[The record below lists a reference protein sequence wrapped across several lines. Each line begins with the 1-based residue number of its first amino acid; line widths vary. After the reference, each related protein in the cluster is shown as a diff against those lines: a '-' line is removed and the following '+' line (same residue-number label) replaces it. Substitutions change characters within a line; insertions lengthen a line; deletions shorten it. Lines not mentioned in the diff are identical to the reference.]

1 MSLFDSV
8 LLQRSQHLLEMIY
21 HQTDIEMPFDVFAQK
36 LLIEMRLERASQQ
49 AASHDQVRPSDLWDQ
64 SSTVMITYGDSFL
77 AKHQKPLIT
86 LKHFLDE
93 HCEGLIN
100 SVHILP
106 FFPFSS
112 DDGFSVMDFS
122 SVNESLG
129 DWADIQSIS
138 QRYRLM
144 ADLVINH
151 CSSRSLWFQ
160 NFIKGEGPG
169 HDYFYTQ
176 SPTADLSQVV
186 RPRTSKLLRETMT
199 NNGMQHVWCTFSHD
213 QVDLDFRNPD
223 VLIQFVKIIRQYLDM
238 GVRIFRLDA
247 IAFLWKKV
255 ASPSIN
261 LEETHN
267 VVRLL
272 RLLIEHTQPD
282 AVIIT
287 ETNIPNR
294 ENLSYFGNANEAHCV
309 YNFALPPLLVN
320 TLLTGNSHHLKL
332 WLMSM
337 PPAQLGTTYFN
348 FIASHDGMGLRP
360 VEGILGEN
368 ETQVLVETL
377 QSFGGRISWRALE
390 NDQGEAIQKP
400 YEVNIS
406 LFDALQ
412 GTIKGK
418 DAVGME
424 HAGIAR
430 FVCAHAIMFGLE
442 GIPGIYVHSLLATR
456 NDYQRMEHS
465 GHNRSINRHQWQYDE
480 LEMLLA
486 EDQYNQYLDTD
497 SIADES
503 HHKTVF
509 VALKKL
515 LAIRQQQKAFHPNAA
530 QFTLHLGDSIFA
542 YWRQS
547 VDKAQ
552 SIFCISNISEV
563 EQEFMLSDINL
574 VTTDDWFDLISG
586 KEMTH
591 QDMLVQLSPY
601 QTLWISNSN
610 T

>member
-1 MSLFDSV
+1 MSLFDSA
-8 LLQRSQHLLEMIY
+8 LLQRSQHLLELIY
-21 HQTDIEMPFDVFAQK
+21 YQTEINIPFNAFAEQ
-36 LLIEMRLERASQQ
+36 LLIEMRLETASHED
-49 AASHDQVRPSDLWDQ
+49 ASHDPMHPCDLWDQ

-77 AKHQKPLIT
+77 LADEKPLIT

-112 DDGFSVMDFS
+112 DDGFSVIDFS

-129 DWADIQSIS
+129 GWDDIQSIS
-138 QRYRLM
+138 QDYRLM

-160 NFIKGEGPG
+160 NFIKGDGPG
-169 HDYFYTQ
+169 HDYFYTE

-186 RPRTSKLLRETMT
+186 RPRTSDLLRETMT
-199 NNGMQHVWCTFSHD
+199 NKGVQHVWCTFSHD
-213 QVDLDFRNPD
+213 QVDLDFRNSE
-223 VLIQFVKIIRQYLDM
+223 VLIQFIKIIRQYLDM

-272 RLLIEHTQPD
+272 RLLIEHAQPD

-360 VEGILGEN
+360 VEGILGDD
-368 ETQVLVETL
+368 ETQVLVDTL
-377 QSFGGRISWRALE
+377 QGFGGRISWRALE
-390 NDQGEAIQKP
+390 NEQGEAIIKP
-400 YEVNIS
+400 YEINIS

-412 GTIKGK
+412 GTTKGK
-418 DAVGME
+418 DCAADEGR
-424 HAGIAR
+424 GIER
-430 FVCAHAIMFGLE
+430 FICAHAIMLGLE

-456 NDYQRMEHS
+456 NDYQRMENT

-480 LEMLLA
+480 LNELLS
-486 EDQYNQYLDTD
+486 TD
-497 SIADES
+497 SS
-503 HHKTVF
+503 HHKQVF
-509 VALKKL
+509 SELKSL
-515 LAIRQQQKAFHPNAA
+515 LAIRQKQKAFHPNAP

-547 VDKAQ
+547 HDRKQ
-552 SIFCISNISEV
+552 SIFCISNVSDSV
-563 EQEFMLSDINL
+563 QEFMLSDINL
-574 VTTDDWFDLISG
+574 ATTNDWVDLISG

-591 QDMLVQLSPY
+591 QEMLVQLAPY
-601 QTLWISNSN
+601 QTLWICNI
-610 T
+610 

>member
-1 MSLFDSV
+1 
-8 LLQRSQHLLEMIY
+8 
-21 HQTDIEMPFDVFAQK
+21 
-36 LLIEMRLERASQQ
+36 
-49 AASHDQVRPSDLWDQ
+49 
-64 SSTVMITYGDSFL
+64 
-77 AKHQKPLIT
+77 
-86 LKHFLDE
+86 
-93 HCEGLIN
+93 
-100 SVHILP
+100 
-106 FFPFSS
+106 
-112 DDGFSVMDFS
+112 
-122 SVNESLG
+122 
-129 DWADIQSIS
+129 
-138 QRYRLM
+138 
-144 ADLVINH
+144 VINH

-160 NFIKGEGPG
+160 NFIKGKGPG
-169 HDYFYTQ
+169 HDYFYTE
-176 SPTADLSQVV
+176 SNDADLAQVV
-186 RPRTSKLLRETMT
+186 RPRTSPLLRETQT
-199 NNGMQHVWCTFSHD
+199 RRGLQYVWCTFSHD
-213 QVDLDFRNPD
+213 QVDLDFRNPEV
-223 VLIQFVKIIRQYLDM
+223 VLQFAKIIRQYLDS

-272 RLLIEHTQPD
+272 RLLIEHAQSD

-360 VEGILGEN
+360 VEGILADD
-368 ETQVLVETL
+368 ETQVLVDTL
-377 QSFGGRISWRALE
+377 QGFGGRISWRALE
-390 NDQGEAIQKP
+390 NDEGDAIQKP

-412 GTIKGK
+412 GTLKGK
-418 DAVGME
+418 DTL
-424 HAGIAR
+424 GIPR
-430 FVCAHAIMFGLE
+430 FVCAHALMLGLE

-456 NDYQRMEHS
+456 NDYQRMENT

-480 LEMLLA
+480 LEALLLGA
-486 EDQYNQYLDTD
+486 DLDK
-497 SIADES
+497 ELPEEKC
-503 HHKTVF
+503 HHKKVF
-509 VALKKL
+509 VELKRL
-515 LAIRQQQKAFHPNAA
+515 LSIRQQQKAFHPNAP

-547 VDKAQ
+547 HDRQQ
-552 SIFCISNISEV
+552 SIFCISNISDSA
-563 EQEFMLSDINL
+563 QEFMLSDINL
-574 VTTDDWFDLISG
+574 AITDDWHDLISG

-591 QDMLVQLSPY
+591 QNMLVQLAPY
-601 QTLWISNSN
+601 QTLWISNR
-610 T
+610 

>member
-1 MSLFDSV
+1 MSLFDSA
-8 LLQRSQHLLEMIY
+8 LLDRSQHLLAQIY
-21 HQTDIEMPFDVFAQK
+21 HQTELDMSLYQLADECLTTMGLNQSASIDSGGK
-36 LLIEMRLERASQQ
+36 LSFSYDE
-49 AASHDQVRPSDLWDQ
+49 LWDQ
-64 SSTVMITYGDSFL
+64 TSTVMITYGDSFL
-77 AKHQKPLIT
+77 SAKEKPLET

-129 DWADIQSIS
+129 DWQDIANIS
-138 QRYRLM
+138 QQYRLM

-169 HDYFYTQ
+169 HDYFYTE
-176 SPTADLSQVV
+176 SLTANLIQVV
-186 RPRTSKLLRETMT
+186 RPRTSPLLRETQT
-199 NNGMQHVWCTFSHD
+199 EKGVQHVWCTFSHD
-213 QVDLDFRNPD
+213 QVDLDFRNPQ
-223 VLIQFVKIIRQYLDM
+223 VLLQFLKIIRQYLDS

-255 ASPSIN
+255 DSSSIN

-272 RLLIEHTQPD
+272 RLLIEHAQSD
-282 AVIIT
+282 AIIIT

-294 ENLSYFGNANEAHCV
+294 ENLSYFGNGNEAHCV

-348 FIASHDGMGLRP
+348 FIASHDGIGLRP
-360 VEGILGEN
+360 VEGILGSN
-368 ETQVLVETL
+368 ETESLVDTL
-377 QSFGGRISWRALE
+377 QGFGGRISWRALE
-390 NDQGEAIQKP
+390 NEQGELIQKP

-418 DAVGME
+418 DELGVP
-424 HAGIAR
+424 R
-430 FVCAHAIMFGLE
+430 FICAHTIMFGLE

-456 NDYQRMEHS
+456 NDYQRMEHT
-465 GHNRSINRHQWQYDE
+465 GHNRSINRHQWDYSA
-480 LEMLLA
+480 LEKMLF
-486 EDQYNQYLDTD
+486 DTEGAD
-497 SIADES
+497 SN
-503 HHKTVF
+503 HHREVF
-509 VALKKL
+509 REIKKL
-515 LAIRQQQKAFHPNAA
+515 LSIRQQQKAFHPNAT
-530 QFTLHLGDSIFA
+530 QFTLHLGKSIFA

-547 VDKAQ
+547 HDRQQ
-552 SIFCISNISEV
+552 SIFCISNISDV
-563 EQEFMLSDINL
+563 QQEFMLSDINL
-574 VTTDDWFDLISG
+574 TGTDDWHDLISG

-591 QDMLVQLSPY
+591 QEMLIQLAPY
-601 QTLWISNSN
+601 KTLWISNG
-610 T
+610 

>member
-1 MSLFDSV
+1 MSLFDSA

-21 HQTDIEMPFDVFAQK
+21 HQTDLNVPFDELTEALLKEMK
-36 LLIEMRLERASQQ
+36 LESVSHK
-49 AASHDQVRPSDLWDQ
+49 AASHDQIRPSDLWDQ
-64 SSTVMITYGDSFL
+64 STTVMITYGDSFL
-77 AKHQKPLIT
+77 AAKEKPLIT

-122 SVNESLG
+122 SVNEALG
-129 DWADIQSIS
+129 DWADIESIS
-138 QRYRLM
+138 QDYRLM

-169 HDYFYTQ
+169 HDYFYTE
-176 SPTADLSQVV
+176 SLGADLSQVV
-186 RPRTSKLLRETMT
+186 RPRTSPLLRETQT
-199 NNGMQHVWCTFSHD
+199 AKGLQYVWCTFSHD
-213 QVDLDFRNPD
+213 QVDLDFRNPE
-223 VLIQFVKIIRQYLDM
+223 VLLQFIKIIRQYLDM

-247 IAFLWKKV
+247 IAFLWKKT
-255 ASPSIN
+255 ASSSIN

-267 VVRLL
+267 IVRLL
-272 RLLIEHTQPD
+272 RLLIEHAQSD

-309 YNFALPPLLVN
+309 YNFALPPLLIN
-320 TLLTGNSHHLKL
+320 TLITGHSHHLKL

-360 VEGILGEN
+360 VEGILADD
-368 ETQVLVETL
+368 ETQVLVDTL
-377 QSFGGRISWRALE
+377 QNFGGRISWRALE
-390 NDQGEAIQKP
+390 NEEGEAIQKP

-412 GTIKGK
+412 GTLKGK
-418 DAVGME
+418 DE
-424 HAGIAR
+424 LGIER
-430 FVCAHAIMFGLE
+430 FVCAHAIMLGLE

-456 NDYQRMEHS
+456 NDYQRMENT

-480 LEMLLA
+480 LEGLL
-486 EDQYNQYLDTD
+486 E
-497 SIADES
+497 EKS
-503 HHKTVF
+503 HHKKVF
-509 VALKKL
+509 TELKRL
-515 LAIRQQQKAFHPNAA
+515 LAIRQQQKAFHPNAT

-547 VDKAQ
+547 HDRKQ
-552 SIFCISNISEV
+552 SIFCISNISDV
-563 EQEFMLSDINL
+563 AQEFMLSDINL
-574 VTTDDWFDLISG
+574 VSTDDWHDLISG
-586 KEMTH
+586 AEMTR
-591 QDMLVQLSPY
+591 QDMLVQLTPY
-601 QTLWISNSN
+601 QTLWISNS
-610 T
+610 

>member
-1 MSLFDSV
+1 MSIFDSA
-8 LLQRSQHLLEMIY
+8 LLQRTQHLLEMIY
-21 HQTDIEMPFDVFAQK
+21 HETNINVSFEMLTET
-36 LLIEMRLERASQQ
+36 LLQEMRLESESHQI
-49 AASHDQVRPSDLWDQ
+49 ASHDQVRPSDLWDQ
-64 SSTVMITYGDSFL
+64 STTVMITYGDSFL
-77 AKHQKPLIT
+77 AAKEKPLIT

-122 SVNESLG
+122 SVNEALG
-129 DWADIQSIS
+129 DWADIESIS
-138 QRYRLM
+138 QDYRLM

-169 HDYFYTQ
+169 HDYFYTE
-176 SPTADLSQVV
+176 SLDADLSQVV
-186 RPRTSKLLRETMT
+186 RPRTSPLLRETQT
-199 NNGMQHVWCTFSHD
+199 DKGLQYVWCTFSHD
-213 QVDLDFRNPD
+213 QVDLDFRNPE
-223 VLIQFVKIIRQYLDM
+223 VLLQFIKIIRQYLDM

-247 IAFLWKKV
+247 IAFLWKKI
-255 ASPSIN
+255 ASSSIN

-272 RLLIEHTQPD
+272 RLLIEHAQSD

-309 YNFALPPLLVN
+309 YNFALPPLLIN
-320 TLLTGNSHHLKL
+320 TLITGNSHHLKL

-360 VEGILGEN
+360 VEGILADD
-368 ETQVLVETL
+368 ETQVLVDTL
-377 QSFGGRISWRALE
+377 QDFGGRISWRALE
-390 NDQGEAIQKP
+390 NEEGEAIQKP

-412 GTIKGK
+412 GTLKGK
-418 DAVGME
+418 DE
-424 HAGIAR
+424 LGIDR
-430 FVCAHAIMFGLE
+430 FICAHAIMLGLE

-456 NDYQRMEHS
+456 NDYQRMEHT

-480 LEMLLA
+480 LEGLL
-486 EDQYNQYLDTD
+486 E
-497 SIADES
+497 EKS
-503 HHKTVF
+503 HHKKVF
-509 VALKKL
+509 TELKRL
-515 LAIRQQQKAFHPNAA
+515 LAIRQQQKAFHPNAT
-530 QFTLHLGDSIFA
+530 QFTLHLGYSIFA

-547 VDKAQ
+547 HDRKQ
-552 SIFCISNISEV
+552 SIFCISNISDV
-563 EQEFMLSDINL
+563 AQEFMLSDINL
-574 VTTDDWFDLISG
+574 VSTDDWHDLISG
-586 KEMTH
+586 AEMTR
-591 QDMLVQLSPY
+591 QDMLVQLTPY
-601 QTLWISNSN
+601 QTLWISNS
-610 T
+610 

>member
-1 MSLFDSV
+1 MSLFDSA
-8 LLQRSQHLLEMIY
+8 LLQRCQHLLEMIY
-21 HQTDIEMPFDVFAQK
+21 HETKIDVPIGTLAK
-36 LLIEMRLERASQQ
+36 NLLETMRLGSSRYDG
-49 AASHDQVRPSDLWDQ
+49 ASHDSLHPCDLWDQ

-77 AKHQKPLIT
+77 SPNEKPLIT

-122 SVNESLG
+122 SINEALG
-129 DWADIQSIS
+129 SWEDIQSIS
-138 QRYRLM
+138 HDYRLM

-169 HDYFYTQ
+169 HDYFYTA
-176 SPTADLSQVV
+176 SPKSDLSQVV
-186 RPRTSKLLRETMT
+186 RPRTSELLRATQT
-199 NNGMQHVWCTFSHD
+199 QKGLQHVWCTFSHD
-213 QVDLDFRNPD
+213 QVDLDFRNPE
-223 VLIQFVKIIRQYLDM
+223 VLLQFVTIIRQYLDM

-247 IAFLWKKV
+247 IAFLWKK
-255 ASPSIN
+255 AGSQSIN

-272 RLLIEHTQPD
+272 RLLIEHAQMD

-309 YNFALPPLLVN
+309 YNFALPPLLIN

-348 FIASHDGMGLRP
+348 FIASHDGLGLRP
-360 VEGILGEN
+360 VEGILGDK

-377 QSFGGRISWRALE
+377 QGFGGRISWRALE
-390 NDQGEAIQKP
+390 SELGESIQKP
-400 YEVNIS
+400 YEVNIA
-406 LFDALQ
+406 LFDALK
-412 GTIKGK
+412 GTINGE
-418 DAVGME
+418 DDN
-424 HAGIAR
+424 GIDR
-430 FVCAHAIMFGLE
+430 FVCAHAIMLGLE
-442 GIPGIYVHSLLATR
+442 GIPGIYVHSLLATG
-456 NDYQRMEHS
+456 NDYQRMENT

-480 LEMLLA
+480 LQMLLSSSA
-486 EDQYNQYLDTD
+486 LTASALGTSD
-497 SIADES
+497 S

-509 VALKKL
+509 TQLKSL
-515 LAIRQQQKAFHPNAA
+515 LAIRQQQKAFHPNAL
-530 QFTLHLGDSIFA
+530 QFTLHLGDAIFA

-547 VDKAQ
+547 IDKSQ
-552 SIFCISNISEV
+552 SIFCISNISDQP
-563 EQEFMLSDINL
+563 QEFMLSDINL
-574 VTTDDWFDLISG
+574 DCTYNWSDLITG
-586 KEMTH
+586 NKLTRQE
-591 QDMLVQLSPY
+591 MLVQLVPY
-601 QTLWISNSN
+601 QTLWISNS
-610 T
+610 

>member
-1 MSLFDSV
+1 MSIFDSA
-8 LLQRSQHLLEMIY
+8 LLQRTQHLLEMIY
-21 HQTDIEMPFDVFAQK
+21 HETNINVSFEMLTET
-36 LLIEMRLERASQQ
+36 LLQEMRLESESHQI
-49 AASHDQVRPSDLWDQ
+49 ASHDQVRPSDLWDQ
-64 SSTVMITYGDSFL
+64 STTVMITYGDSFL
-77 AKHQKPLIT
+77 AAKEKPLIT

-122 SVNESLG
+122 SVNEALG
-129 DWADIQSIS
+129 DWADIESIS
-138 QRYRLM
+138 QDYRLM

-160 NFIKGEGPG
+160 SFIKGEGPG
-169 HDYFYTQ
+169 HDYFYTE
-176 SPTADLSQVV
+176 SLDADLSQVV
-186 RPRTSKLLRETMT
+186 RPRTSPLLRETQT
-199 NNGMQHVWCTFSHD
+199 DKGLQYVWCTFSHD
-213 QVDLDFRNPD
+213 QVDLDFRNPE
-223 VLIQFVKIIRQYLDM
+223 VLLQFIKIIRQYLDM

-247 IAFLWKKV
+247 IAFLWKKI
-255 ASPSIN
+255 ASSSIN

-272 RLLIEHTQPD
+272 RLLIEHAQSD

-309 YNFALPPLLVN
+309 YNFALPPLLIN
-320 TLLTGNSHHLKL
+320 TLITGNSHHLKL

-360 VEGILGEN
+360 VEGILADD
-368 ETQVLVETL
+368 ETQVLVDTL
-377 QSFGGRISWRALE
+377 QDFGGRISWRALE
-390 NDQGEAIQKP
+390 NEEGEAIQKP

-412 GTIKGK
+412 GTLKGK
-418 DAVGME
+418 DE
-424 HAGIAR
+424 LGIDR
-430 FVCAHAIMFGLE
+430 FICAHAIMLGLE

-456 NDYQRMEHS
+456 NDYQRMEHT

-480 LEMLLA
+480 LEGLL
-486 EDQYNQYLDTD
+486 E
-497 SIADES
+497 EKS
-503 HHKTVF
+503 HHKKVF
-509 VALKKL
+509 TELKRL
-515 LAIRQQQKAFHPNAA
+515 LAIRQQQKAFHPNAT

-547 VDKAQ
+547 HDRKQ
-552 SIFCISNISEV
+552 SIFCISNIGDV
-563 EQEFMLSDINL
+563 AQEFMLSDINL
-574 VTTDDWFDLISG
+574 VSTDDWHDLISG
-586 KEMTH
+586 AEMTR
-591 QDMLVQLSPY
+591 QDMLVQLTPY
-601 QTLWISNSN
+601 QTLWISNS
-610 T
+610 

>member
-1 MSLFDSV
+1 MSLFDSA

-21 HQTDIEMPFDVFAQK
+21 HETEIDLSFEEFAHK
-36 LLIEMRLERASQQ
+36 LLIEMRLDKAGNESASQDQ
-49 AASHDQVRPSDLWDQ
+49 AYPSNLWDQ

-77 AKHQKPLIT
+77 AAKEKPLIT

-122 SVNESLG
+122 SVNEGLG
-129 DWADIQSIS
+129 DWCDIESIS
-138 QRYRLM
+138 QDYRLM
-144 ADLVINH
+144 SDLVINH

-169 HDYFYTQ
+169 HDYFYTE
-176 SPTADLSQVV
+176 SSDADLAQVV
-186 RPRTSKLLRETMT
+186 RPRTSPLLRETQT
-199 NNGMQHVWCTFSHD
+199 HKGLQYVWCTFSHD
-213 QVDLDFRNPD
+213 QVDLDFRNPEV
-223 VLIQFVKIIRQYLDM
+223 VLQFIKIIRQYLDS

-272 RLLIEHTQPD
+272 RLLIEHAQSD

-360 VEGILGEN
+360 VEGILADD
-368 ETQVLVETL
+368 ETQVLVDTL
-377 QSFGGRISWRALE
+377 QGFGGRISWRALE
-390 NDQGEAIQKP
+390 NDEGEAIQKP

-412 GTIKGK
+412 GTLKGK
-418 DAVGME
+418 DAL
-424 HAGIAR
+424 GIPR
-430 FVCAHAIMFGLE
+430 FVCAHAIMLGLE

-456 NDYQRMEHS
+456 NDYQRMENT
-465 GHNRSINRHQWQYDE
+465 GHNRSINRHQWRYDE
-480 LEMLLA
+480 LEALLLGA
-486 EDQYNQYLDTD
+486 DLD
-497 SIADES
+497 EELLEEKC
-503 HHKTVF
+503 HHKIVF
-509 VALKKL
+509 TELKRL
-515 LAIRQQQKAFHPNAA
+515 LSIRQQQIAFHPNAP

-542 YWRQS
+542 YWRES
-547 VDKAQ
+547 HDRNQ
-552 SIFCISNISEV
+552 SIFCISNISDLA
-563 EQEFMLSDINL
+563 QEFMLSDINL
-574 VTTDDWFDLISG
+574 ASTDDWHDLISG
-586 KEMTH
+586 KKMTH
-591 QDMLVQLSPY
+591 QNMLVQLAPY
-601 QTLWISNSN
+601 QTLWISNC
-610 T
+610 

>member
-1 MSLFDSV
+1 MSLFDSA
-8 LLQRSQHLLEMIY
+8 LLQRSQHLLDMIY
-21 HQTDIEMPFDVFAQK
+21 HETEVDLPISVLAK
-36 LLIEMRLERASQQ
+36 NLLEAMRLESSYFEG
-49 AASHDQVRPSDLWDQ
+49 ASHDQLHPSDLWDQ

-77 AKHQKPLIT
+77 SANEKPLIT

-93 HCEGLIN
+93 HCDGLIN

-122 SVNESLG
+122 SINESLG
-129 DWADIQSIS
+129 DWEDIQCIS
-138 QRYRLM
+138 RDYRLM

-169 HDYFYTQ
+169 HDYFYTA
-176 SPTADLSQVV
+176 SPKSDLSQVV
-186 RPRTSKLLRETMT
+186 RPRTSELLRATQT
-199 NNGMQHVWCTFSHD
+199 QKGLQHVWCTFSHD

-223 VLIQFVKIIRQYLDM
+223 VLLQFVKIIRQYLDM

-247 IAFLWKKV
+247 IAFLWKK
-255 ASPSIN
+255 AGSQSIN

-272 RLLIEHTQPD
+272 RLLIEHAQMD

-309 YNFALPPLLVN
+309 YNFALPPLLIN

-360 VEGILGEN
+360 VEGILGDK
-368 ETQVLVETL
+368 ETQVLVDTL
-377 QSFGGRISWRALE
+377 QNFGGRISWRALE
-390 NDQGEAIQKP
+390 NEVGESIQKP
-400 YEVNIS
+400 YEVNIA
-406 LFDALQ
+406 LFDALK
-412 GTIKGK
+412 GTINGE
-418 DAVGME
+418 DDN
-424 HAGIAR
+424 GIDR
-430 FVCAHAIMFGLE
+430 FVCAHAIMLGLE
-442 GIPGIYVHSLLATR
+442 GIPGIYVHSLLATG
-456 NDYQRMEHS
+456 NDYQRMENT

-480 LEMLLA
+480 LQMLL
-486 EDQYNQYLDTD
+486 NSSSLTT
-497 SIADES
+497 ADS

-509 VALKKL
+509 TQLKNL
-515 LAIRQQQKAFHPNAA
+515 LTLRQQQKAFHPNAL

-547 VDKAQ
+547 IDKSQ
-552 SIFCISNISEV
+552 SIFCISNISDQS
-563 EQEFMLSDINL
+563 QEFMLSDINL
-574 VTTDDWFDLISG
+574 DCTCNWSDLITG
-586 KEMTH
+586 KKLTRQE
-591 QDMLVQLSPY
+591 MLVQLVPY
-601 QTLWISNSN
+601 QTLWISNS
-610 T
+610 

>member
-1 MSLFDSV
+1 MSLFDSA

-21 HQTDIEMPFDVFAQK
+21 HQTDLNVPFDELTEALLKEMK
-36 LLIEMRLERASQQ
+36 LESVSHK
-49 AASHDQVRPSDLWDQ
+49 AASRDQIRPSDLWDQ
-64 SSTVMITYGDSFL
+64 STTVMITYGDSFL
-77 AKHQKPLIT
+77 AAKEKPLIT

-122 SVNESLG
+122 SVNEALG
-129 DWADIQSIS
+129 DWVDIESIS
-138 QRYRLM
+138 QDYRLM

-169 HDYFYTQ
+169 HDYFYTE
-176 SPTADLSQVV
+176 SLGADLSQVV
-186 RPRTSKLLRETMT
+186 RPRTSPLLRETQT
-199 NNGMQHVWCTFSHD
+199 AKGLQYVWCTFSHD
-213 QVDLDFRNPD
+213 QVDLDFRNPE
-223 VLIQFVKIIRQYLDM
+223 VLLQFIKIIRQYLDM

-247 IAFLWKKV
+247 IAFLWKKT
-255 ASPSIN
+255 ASSSIN

-267 VVRLL
+267 IVRLL
-272 RLLIEHTQPD
+272 RLLVEHAQSD

-309 YNFALPPLLVN
+309 YNFALPPLLIN
-320 TLLTGNSHHLKL
+320 TLITGNSHHLKL

-360 VEGILGEN
+360 VEGILADD
-368 ETQVLVETL
+368 ETQVLVDTL
-377 QSFGGRISWRALE
+377 QNFGGRISWRALE
-390 NDQGEAIQKP
+390 NEEGEAIQKP

-412 GTIKGK
+412 GTLKGK
-418 DAVGME
+418 DE
-424 HAGIAR
+424 LGIER
-430 FVCAHAIMFGLE
+430 FVCAHAIMLGLE

-456 NDYQRMEHS
+456 NDYQRMENT

-480 LEMLLA
+480 LEGLL
-486 EDQYNQYLDTD
+486 E
-497 SIADES
+497 EKS
-503 HHKTVF
+503 HHKKVF
-509 VALKKL
+509 TELKRL
-515 LAIRQQQKAFHPNAA
+515 LAIRQQQKAFHPNAT

-547 VDKAQ
+547 HDRKQ
-552 SIFCISNISEV
+552 SIFCISNISDV
-563 EQEFMLSDINL
+563 AQEFMLSDINL
-574 VTTDDWFDLISG
+574 VSTDDWHDLISG
-586 KEMTH
+586 AEMTR
-591 QDMLVQLSPY
+591 QDMLVQLTPY
-601 QTLWISNSN
+601 QTLWISNS
-610 T
+610 

>member
-1 MSLFDSV
+1 MSIYDSA

-21 HQTDIEMPFDVFAQK
+21 HQTDIAVPFDHFAKK
-36 LLIEMRLERASQQ
+36 LLAEMRLETVAHQ
-49 AASHDQVRPSDLWDQ
+49 AASHDPMRPSDLWDQ
-64 SSTVMITYGDSFL
+64 STTVMITYGDSFL
-77 AKHQKPLIT
+77 AEKEKPLIT

-93 HCEGLIN
+93 HCDGLIN

-129 DWADIQSIS
+129 DWQDIQRIS
-138 QRYRLM
+138 LDYHLM

-169 HDYFYTQ
+169 FNYFYTE
-176 SPTADLSQVV
+176 SASADLSQVV
-186 RPRTSKLLRETMT
+186 RPRTSDLLRETVT
-199 NNGMQHVWCTFSHD
+199 HKGIQHVWCTFSHD
-213 QVDLDFRNPD
+213 QVDLDFRNPE
-223 VLIQFVKIIRQYLDM
+223 VLIQFTKIIRQYLDM

-272 RLLIEHTQPD
+272 RLLIEHAQPD
-282 AVIIT
+282 AIIIT

-360 VEGILGEN
+360 VEGILGDA
-368 ETQVLVETL
+368 ETQVLVDTL

-390 NDQGEAIQKP
+390 NEQGEAIQKP

-412 GTIKGK
+412 GTVKGK
-418 DAVGME
+418 DGERDDVEGCE
-424 HAGIAR
+424 DRGIDR
-430 FVCAHAIMFGLE
+430 FICAHAIMLGLE

-456 NDYQRMEHS
+456 NDYQRMEHT

-480 LEMLLA
+480 LETLLM
-486 EDQYNQYLDTD
+486 TD
-497 SIADES
+497 AT
-503 HHKTVF
+503 HHKVVF
-509 VALKKL
+509 SKLKKL
-515 LAIRQQQKAFHPNAA
+515 LAIRQQQKAFHPNAT

-547 VDKAQ
+547 HDRKQ
-552 SIFCISNISEV
+552 SIFCVSNISDV
-563 EQEFMLSDINL
+563 KQEFMLSDINL
-574 VTTDDWFDLISG
+574 VTTDDWVDLISG

-591 QDMLVQLSPY
+591 QEMLIQLAPY
-601 QTLWISNSN
+601 QTLWISNGKTIN
-610 T
+610 

>member
-1 MSLFDSV
+1 MSLFDSA
-8 LLQRSQHLLEMIY
+8 LLQRSQHLLELIY
-21 HQTDIEMPFDVFAQK
+21 YQTEINIPFNAFAEQ
-36 LLIEMRLERASQQ
+36 LLIEMRLETASHED
-49 AASHDQVRPSDLWDQ
+49 ASHDPMHPCDLWDQ

-77 AKHQKPLIT
+77 LADEKPLIT

-112 DDGFSVMDFS
+112 DDGFSVIDFS

-129 DWADIQSIS
+129 GWDDIQSIS
-138 QRYRLM
+138 QDYRLM

-160 NFIKGEGPG
+160 NFIKGDGPG
-169 HDYFYTQ
+169 HDYFYTE

-186 RPRTSKLLRETMT
+186 RPRTSDLLRETMT
-199 NNGMQHVWCTFSHD
+199 NKGVQHVWCTFSHD

-223 VLIQFVKIIRQYLDM
+223 VLIQFIKIIRQYLDM

-272 RLLIEHTQPD
+272 RLLIEHAQPD

-360 VEGILGEN
+360 VEGILGDE
-368 ETQVLVETL
+368 ETQVLVDTL
-377 QSFGGRISWRALE
+377 QGFGGRISWRALE
-390 NDQGEAIQKP
+390 NEQGEAIRKP
-400 YEVNIS
+400 YEINIS

-412 GTIKGK
+412 GTTKGK
-418 DAVGME
+418 DSAADEGR
-424 HAGIAR
+424 GIER
-430 FVCAHAIMFGLE
+430 FICAHAIMLGLE

-456 NDYQRMEHS
+456 NDYQRMENT

-480 LEMLLA
+480 LNELLST
-486 EDQYNQYLDTD
+486 DTG
-497 SIADES
+497 
-503 HHKTVF
+503 HHTKVF
-509 VALKKL
+509 SKLKEL
-515 LAIRQQQKAFHPNAA
+515 LAIRQKQKAFHPNAP

-547 VDKAQ
+547 HDRKQ
-552 SIFCISNISEV
+552 SIFCISNVSDL

-574 VTTDDWFDLISG
+574 ATTNDWVDLISG

-591 QDMLVQLSPY
+591 QEMLIQLAPY
-601 QTLWISNSN
+601 QTLWISNR
-610 T
+610 

>member
-1 MSLFDSV
+1 MSIFDSA
-8 LLQRSQHLLEMIY
+8 LLQRTQHLLEMIY
-21 HQTDIEMPFDVFAQK
+21 HETNINVSFEMLTET
-36 LLIEMRLERASQQ
+36 LLQEMRLESESHQI
-49 AASHDQVRPSDLWDQ
+49 ASHDQVRPSDLWDQ
-64 SSTVMITYGDSFL
+64 STTVMITYGDSFL
-77 AKHQKPLIT
+77 AAKEKPLIT

-122 SVNESLG
+122 SVNEALG
-129 DWADIQSIS
+129 DWADIESIS
-138 QRYRLM
+138 QDYRLM

-169 HDYFYTQ
+169 HDYFYTE
-176 SPTADLSQVV
+176 SLDADLSQVV
-186 RPRTSKLLRETMT
+186 RPRTSPLLRETQT
-199 NNGMQHVWCTFSHD
+199 DKGLQYVWCTFSHD
-213 QVDLDFRNPD
+213 QVDLDFRNPE
-223 VLIQFVKIIRQYLDM
+223 VLLQFIKIIRQYLDM

-247 IAFLWKKV
+247 IAFLWKKI
-255 ASPSIN
+255 ASLSIN

-272 RLLIEHTQPD
+272 RLLIEHAQSD

-309 YNFALPPLLVN
+309 YNFALPPLLIN
-320 TLLTGNSHHLKL
+320 TLITGNSHHLKL

-360 VEGILGEN
+360 VEGILADD
-368 ETQVLVETL
+368 ETQVLVDTL
-377 QSFGGRISWRALE
+377 QDFGGRISWRALE
-390 NDQGEAIQKP
+390 NEEGEAIQKP

-412 GTIKGK
+412 GTLKGK
-418 DAVGME
+418 DE
-424 HAGIAR
+424 LGIDR
-430 FVCAHAIMFGLE
+430 FICAHAIMLGLE

-456 NDYQRMEHS
+456 NDYQRMEHT

-480 LEMLLA
+480 LEGLL
-486 EDQYNQYLDTD
+486 E
-497 SIADES
+497 EKS
-503 HHKTVF
+503 HHKKVF
-509 VALKKL
+509 TELKRL
-515 LAIRQQQKAFHPNAA
+515 LAIRQQQKAFHPNAT

-547 VDKAQ
+547 HDRKQ
-552 SIFCISNISEV
+552 SIFCISNIGDV
-563 EQEFMLSDINL
+563 AQEFMLSDINL
-574 VTTDDWFDLISG
+574 VSTDDWHDLISG
-586 KEMTH
+586 AEMTR
-591 QDMLVQLSPY
+591 QDMLVQLTPY
-601 QTLWISNSN
+601 QTLWISNS
-610 T
+610 